1 MFKHTIWECIH
12 EHIPFIFMEQNSRY
26 FIFFSLTVSH
36 FYIHWQQHVKKMPF
50 LEAILCSDFLTPTT
64 LDK

>member
-1 MFKHTIWECIH
+1 MIWERTR
-12 EHIPFIFMEQNSRY
+12 EHIPFIFMEGNSRY
-26 FIFFSLTVSH
+26 FIFFSLIVSH
-36 FYIHWQQHVKKMPF
+36 FYIHWQQHAKKMPF